1 MRRRP
6 PASPSAEQMIRDY
19 LVRVSAAAQKVLPK
33 GDRLLF
39 VGRTRAAI
47 EAQVGPIASA
57 ESEDVVTALNR
68 LGDPEELA
76 RRERERLTKARRS
89 GAEATVLWKPDKRGR
104 RSARPQPQPQ
114 PSPPSRSGS
123 AGRPAGKPR
132 PWPGEPA
139 GAEPA
144 ATPAAAQPASAQPTA
159 AQPAGQQADQG
170 PAPGS
175 GGLSGDGTPA
185 DEGLPTGG
193 SRPAD
198 TASTTQPL
206 SIVPGMQTRDSDEPP
221 PDTRRLGVPEPLT
234 EAWAFVRKQ
243 PLEAATLLLL
253 GVGGLLYPFPL
264 WLVAGI
270 VSVKSQRWDRRDK
283 WVVFAGPLLFTA
295 AALFVMGVT
304 GQGNFF
310 TAFGH
315 ATHHFGLLLRVGC
328 LLCTGYLVWRLRRGP
343 RLPPWQRLR

>member
-1 MRRRP
+1 
-6 PASPSAEQMIRDY
+6 MIRDY
-19 LVRVSAAAQKVLPK
+19 LVRVSAAAQRVLPK

-57 ESEDVVTALNR
+57 ETEHVVTALNR

-76 RRERERLTKARRS
+76 RRERERLTKARR
-89 GAEATVLWKPDKRGR
+89 GGPETTVLWKPDKRGR
-104 RSARPQPQPQ
+104 RRARPQPQPQPQ
-114 PSPPSRSGS
+114 PSPPRSGS

-144 ATPAAAQPASAQPTA
+144 ATPTAAQPASAHPTA

-170 PAPGS
+170 PAPAG

-185 DEGLPTGG
+185 GEGPPTGG
-193 SRPAD
+193 GRPAD

-221 PDTRRLGVPEPLT
+221 PDTRQLGVPEPLT

-264 WLVAGI
+264 SLIAGI
-270 VSVKSQRWDRRDK
+270 VSVKSRRWDRRDK
-283 WVVFAGPLLFTA
+283 WVIFAGPLLFTA

-328 LLCTGYLVWRLRRGP
+328 LLCAGYLVWRLRRGP